1 MDALTHDRAGGADVR
16 QAARSVAVVAAVMT
30 AVLYLMVGFGVVS
43 VGRSSSGEAPD
54 LLRFGLTAGVTF
66 AVAAGLLG
74 LFRSRVLWFAL
85 ALLNVVVVVAY
96 FALSDLRE
104 PPVELWGLLI
114 KACQVVGFGAL
125 AYLTVRGAGSDT
137 TDRFDGEVH
146 A

>member
-30 AVLYLMVGFGVVS
+30 AV
-43 VGRSSSGEAPD
+43 
-54 LLRFGLTAGVTF
+54 
-66 AVAAGLLG
+66 
-74 LFRSRVLWFAL
+74 
-85 ALLNVVVVVAY
+85 
-96 FALSDLRE
+96 
-104 PPVELWGLLI
+104 LLI